1 MSKKR
6 RDKEHDSSTVGKVA
20 KVGAAALA
28 VGVGA
33 AAFNNIGLTRKLTS
47 EVLPALGSTT
57 KQVSKDLRGYKS
69 KRQGLDRRLQAKDI
83 KNIYN
88 NHLKA
93 NKTFKNELALR
104 TKKEALRINTDN
116 KRLSLAGQ
124 LKNIIQVIYNDL
136 GHKLK
141 SGLESDLQQR
151 FIEELALKY
160 KDKASFE
167 DIKTLASSAYK
178 DINTNFV
185 KGKVG
190 KNSYSDFLDKRLK
203 AAGLSDDKQEFLD
216 LVFKSKNEIEER
228 VARASTIQPVRDKI
242 ANKLMDTLSENKKR
256 GLGIFGKIDK
266 VLNIDSEMAF
276 KGYRTATLDE
286 VLEAYSKDENLF
298 AKQDIHKRIKNNFNK
313 TSRYEEINLM
323 EELSR
328 LKDKHDLGNVLF
340 DKSIKID
347 KDGNLFSTVEFDMA
361 VKKQV
366 DKFSSTIPSK

>member
-104 TKKEALRINTDN
+104 TKKEALRINTDT

-124 LKNIIQVIYNDL
+124 LKNIKQVINNDL

-185 KGKVG
+185 
-190 KNSYSDFLDKRLK
+190 
-203 AAGLSDDKQEFLD
+203 
-216 LVFKSKNEIEER
+216 
-228 VARASTIQPVRDKI
+228 
-242 ANKLMDTLSENKKR
+242 
-256 GLGIFGKIDK
+256 
-266 VLNIDSEMAF
+266 
-276 KGYRTATLDE
+276 
-286 VLEAYSKDENLF
+286 
-298 AKQDIHKRIKNNFNK
+298 
-313 TSRYEEINLM
+313 
-323 EELSR
+323 
-328 LKDKHDLGNVLF
+328 
-340 DKSIKID
+340 
-347 KDGNLFSTVEFDMA
+347 
-361 VKKQV
+361 
-366 DKFSSTIPSK
+366 